1 VSPVADTLKG
11 FSMNT
16 CAHFGPAQEFM
27 KNMPAGH
34 VLQALPAT
42 NIIVSASQ
50 PESLLALVEL
60 FCG

>member
-1 VSPVADTLKG
+1 
-11 FSMNT
+11 
-16 CAHFGPAQEFM
+16 M